1 MFQQYVPIIGQK
13 TLTSFVPINFK
24 VMVLRVVYELS
35 SRSMESMYD
44 VIEWYARAK
53 NNAILVGHC
62 LALGIEKIK

>member
-13 TLTSFVPINFK
+13 KLSSFVPINFK

-35 SRSMESMYD
+35 SRSMESM
-44 VIEWYARAK
+44 IEWYARAK

>member
-1 MFQQYVPIIGQK
+1 MSQIGQK
-13 TLTSFVPINFK
+13 TLSSFVPINFK

-35 SRSMESMYD
+35 SRSMESM
-44 VIEWYARAK
+44 IEWYARAK